1 MNDVFGYL
9 EGLAFCSIR
18 PAVALSLLPFGS
30 GDALGAKLRLPLVLV
45 FAVLPL
51 HGGLPAGLPA
61 TPLFAAAALEV
72 LAGIVLGLLL
82 SVVFHVA
89 SCAGALLD
97 QQGGYSIA
105 SVYDPNLQQESALFE
120 TLFTQFAALTFFTGA
135 GLRLVC
141 GFFADAWVLCPPGA
155 AGADFHTILQLVSQQ
170 RIAASFAEGV
180 RLAMPLVGLMLMVDV
195 SLGLMS
201 RHVRRL
207 NPFTTART
215 VKAMILSFAA
225 MSCVPVFFERLT
237 ALFLQSL
244 VLR

>member
-1 MNDVFGYL
+1 MNLSAYL
-9 EGLAFCSIR
+9 SGLAFCSIR
-18 PAVALSLLPFGS
+18 PAIALSLLPFGF
-30 GDALGAKLRLPLVLV
+30 GDALGARLRMPLVLV

-51 HGGLPAGLPA
+51 QMGLPAA
-61 TPLFAAAALEV
+61 PLFAAVAVEV
-72 LAGIVLGLLL
+72 VTGIVLGLLL
-82 SVVFHVA
+82 GVVFHVA

-105 SVYDPNLQQESALFE
+105 AVYDPNLQQEAALFE

-141 GFFADAWVLCPPGA
+141 GFFTDAWVLCPPGA
-155 AGADFHTILQLVSQQ
+155 VGVDFKRILHLVAQE
-170 RIAASFAEGV
+170 RLAASFAEGV
-180 RLAMPLVGLMLMVDV
+180 RLAMPLLGLMLMVDV

-225 MSCVPVFFERLT
+225 MSCVPVFFERFT
-237 ALFLQSL
+237 TLFMQSL

>member
-1 MNDVFGYL
+1 MTNVFGYI
-9 EGLAFCSIR
+9 EGLAFCAIR
-18 PAVALSLLPFGS
+18 PAVAMSLLPFGA
-30 GDALGAKLRLPLVLV
+30 GDALGAKLRTPLVLV

-51 HGGLPAGLPA
+51 QTGLPGA
-61 TPLFAAAALEV
+61 PLFAAAAVEIV
-72 LAGIVLGLLL
+72 MGIVLGLLL

-105 SVYDPNLQQESALFE
+105 AVYDPNLQQEAALFE

-141 GFFADAWVLCPPGA
+141 GYFADAWVLCPPGA
-155 AGADFHTILQLVSQQ
+155 VGVDFNRILQLVSQQ

-180 RLAMPLVGLMLMVDV
+180 RLAMPLIGLMVMVDV

-201 RHVRRL
+201 RHVKRL

-225 MSCVPVFFERLT
+225 MSCVPVFFERLST
-237 ALFLQSL
+237 LFMQSL

>member
-1 MNDVFGYL
+1 MNVFGYL

-18 PAVALSLLPFGS
+18 PAIALSLLPFGF
-30 GDALGAKLRLPLVLV
+30 GDSLGMRLRLPLVLV

-51 HGGLPAGLPA
+51 QVGLPAQ
-61 TPLFAAAALEV
+61 LFAAAAVEV
-72 LAGIVLGLLL
+72 VTGLVLGLLL
-82 SVVFHVA
+82 GVVFHVA

-105 SVYDPNLQQESALFE
+105 AVYDPNLQQEAALFE
-120 TLFTQFAALTFFTGA
+120 TLYTQFAALTFFTGT
-135 GLRLVC
+135 GLRAVC
-141 GFFADAWVLCPPGA
+141 GLFADAWVLCPPGA
-155 AGADFHTILQLVSQQ
+155 VGADFKRILLLVSEE
-170 RIAASFAEGV
+170 RMAASFAEGV
-180 RLAMPLVGLMLMVDV
+180 RLAMPLIGLMVMVDV

-225 MSCVPVFFERLT
+225 MSCVPVFFERLNEI
-237 ALFLQSL
+237 FMQSM